1 LDLSGNR
8 SVYPRASLL
17 TGPKSISKIDM
28 QPCRERYEFESD
40 NTAAICPEAW
50 AALKEANLDEAP
62 SYGDDRWTA
71 RVRELVREVF
81 ETDCE
86 VFFAFNGTAA
96 NALALAHL
104 CQPFHGVICHKHA
117 HIQTDECGAPEFFS
131 GSKLL
136 LVGGVNGKI
145 DVGEAE
151 AWIANQSE
159 PHSPKPRALSITQ
172 STELG
177 TVYTEGEIHAVH
189 ELALQHSL
197 FVHMDGARFANAVAS
212 LGCAPKMITWQA
224 GVDVLCFGGT
234 KNGTAAGELVVFFTK
249 ELAREFDYRLKQA
262 GQLGSKM
269 RFLAAPWVGLLND
282 AVWLRNAQQA
292 NRAARRLADE
302 LRSKAKIDIVFP
314 VEANA
319 VFVQMNER
327 FADALRRRG
336 WHFYK
341 FMEPDIYRMM
351 CSWAVSNLDI
361 ADLVADFRACQR
373 SDRSPRVAAKA
384 RSLLL

>member
-1 LDLSGNR
+1 
-8 SVYPRASLL
+8 
-17 TGPKSISKIDM
+17 M
-28 QPCRERYEFESD
+28 QRPQERYEFESD

-50 AALKEANLDEAP
+50 AALKEANVDEAP
-62 SYGDDRWTA
+62 SYGDDLWTA
-71 RVRELVREVF
+71 RVRELVREIF

-96 NALALAHL
+96 NALALAQL
-104 CQPFHGVICHKHA
+104 CQPFHSVICHKRA

-136 LVGGVNGKI
+136 LVDGANGKI
-145 DVGEAE
+145 DLGEAE
-151 AWIANQSE
+151 AWIAHQGE

-177 TVYTEGEIHAVH
+177 TVYTEGEIQAIH
-189 ELALQHSL
+189 EFARGRSL
-197 FVHMDGARFANAVAS
+197 FIHMDGARFANAVAS
-212 LGCAPKMITWQA
+212 LGCAPKTITWQA

-234 KNGTAAGELVVFFTK
+234 KNGTAAGELVIFFTK

-269 RFLAAPWVGLLND
+269 RFLAAQWVGLLND

-292 NRAARRLADE
+292 NRGARRFAEE
-302 LRSKAKIDIVFP
+302 LRSKAKINVVFP

-319 VFVQMNER
+319 VFLQMGEH
-327 FADALRRRG
+327 FADDLRQRG

-341 FMEPDIYRMM
+341 LMEPDIYRIM
-351 CSWAVSNLDI
+351 CSWAVTNLDI
-361 ADLVADFRACQR
+361 ADLVADFRACQD
-373 SDRSPRVAAKA
+373 SAAPGATAKA
-384 RSLLL
+384 RSVS